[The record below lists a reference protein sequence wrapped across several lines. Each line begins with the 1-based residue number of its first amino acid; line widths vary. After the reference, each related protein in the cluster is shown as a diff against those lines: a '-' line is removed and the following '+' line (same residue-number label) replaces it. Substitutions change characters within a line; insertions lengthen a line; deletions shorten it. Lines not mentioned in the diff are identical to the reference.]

1 MKLSELFYTIWLV
14 GSLEW
19 IGSGV
24 FGFDLERGVR
34 VIRMIDIY
42 WNGVTEAG
50 RHDFTHFATVHR
62 RPGT

>member
-1 MKLSELFYTIWLV
+1 MRLFELFYIIGLF

-24 FGFDLERGVR
+24 FGFDLERDVQ

-42 WNGVTEAG
+42 WTE
-50 RHDFTHFATVHR
+50 
-62 RPGT
+62 